1 MVLKVSA
8 SPEGV
13 SEQNSANQ
21 SFFQS
26 ASAEDTPPV
35 AVEVDSESYIP
46 DINYLETA

>member
-1 MVLKVSA
+1 MVLKASA

-21 SFFQS
+21 SFFLS

-35 AVEVDSESYIP
+35 AAEVDLESYTP
-46 DINYLETA
+46 DTNYP